1 MMLSDVSIRRPVFA
15 SVISILLLAFGIIAF
30 DRLSLREYPNID
42 PPIVSIRT
50 TYPGAAANI
59 VETRITKPLEDRI
72 AGVEGIRYVE
82 SGSEN
87 GVSNITVTFNI
98 DHDMEAAANDIR
110 DKVSSAV
117 GNLPEEAGTPEVQK
131 VSSDDDAIIWMS
143 LAGDNMSVP
152 ELSDYATRYIVD
164 RFSAVEGVAR
174 VRIGGEQRY
183 AMRVWLDRK
192 KLAANNLTVD
202 DIENAL
208 RAENV
213 ELPAGSV
220 ESQERQFT
228 VRMAR
233 TYRTQDQF
241 SQLVVKQGS
250 DGHLI
255 RLGDIAKVEKGT
267 VDDRSLFRGN
277 GVSQVGIGIIKQ
289 STANTLDV
297 ARGVKAE
304 QARFNTTLPKGIT
317 IEDSYNSAIFIDR
330 AIHEVYITIVLA
342 ISLVILIIYIFLGS
356 VRAMLVPAVAVPVS
370 IVATFT
376 VLAALHFSVNM
387 LTLLALVLAIGLVV
401 DDAIVVLEN
410 IVRHI
415 EEKGKPVL
423 LAAYDGVREV
433 GFAVIATTMVLI
445 SIFIPIV
452 FLKGDVGRL
461 FSEFAITM
469 AAAVGFS
476 ALVALT
482 LSPMLASKILR
493 KETHRNAFV
502 ASVDKKMH
510 QLRDSYK
517 AIIIK
522 SLRKKTITVVVFIFM
537 LAACF
542 GLMQLIPSEYAPR
555 EDRGN
560 FQIMINGPEGASY
573 DYMEEYM
580 AEIEKR
586 LMPYVESGEISR
598 LMVRAP
604 RSFGT
609 FESFNSG
616 MAIVALSDWGK
627 RRNGFV
633 IMDEVRAK
641 LSDLPGVTAAPV
653 MRQGFGS
660 GSSKPVQF
668 VIGGGTYEDLA
679 KWRDI
684 LLDKINEKNP
694 GLTNIDWDYKETKPQ
709 IEVGVDI
716 NRAADLGVSVSNI
729 GHTLETLLGSRKVT
743 TYIEQG
749 EEYDLLVQGERDA
762 QRTKNSLENMYVRS
776 DHSGKLI
783 PLASVV
789 TLKEV
794 ADASKLNR
802 YNRVRSLTIEAG
814 LSEKLTLGES
824 LDYLNQLVKDNL
836 PANVTVDYRG
846 MSRDFK
852 NSTGSMF
859 FMFALGI
866 LITYL
871 VLAAQFESYVHPFVI
886 MLTVPLAIA
895 GGLFGLWVTGSTLN
909 LYSQIG
915 LIMLI
920 GLAAK
925 NGILIVEFTNQ
936 LRDRGV
942 EFTDALLEA
951 ASARLRPIIM
961 TSLTAVAG
969 AIPLVVS
976 SGAGS
981 ETRFV
986 IGVVVIS
993 GVIVATFFTLFVVPV
1008 AYSLLAKN
1016 TGSPQVVSK
1025 KLEQEIARF
1034 NAIDD

>member
-1 MMLSDVSIRRPVFA
+1 M
-15 SVISILLLAFGIIAF
+15 
-30 DRLSLREYPNID
+30 
-42 PPIVSIRT
+42 
-50 TYPGAAANI
+50 
-59 VETRITKPLEDRI
+59 
-72 AGVEGIRYVE
+72 
-82 SGSEN
+82 
-87 GVSNITVTFNI
+87 
-98 DHDMEAAANDIR
+98 
-110 DKVSSAV
+110 
-117 GNLPEEAGTPEVQK
+117 
-131 VSSDDDAIIWMS
+131 
-143 LAGDNMSVP
+143 
-152 ELSDYATRYIVD
+152 
-164 RFSAVEGVAR
+164 
-174 VRIGGEQRY
+174 
-183 AMRVWLDRK
+183 
-192 KLAANNLTVD
+192 
-202 DIENAL
+202 
-208 RAENV
+208 
-213 ELPAGSV
+213 
-220 ESQERQFT
+220 
-228 VRMAR
+228 
-233 TYRTQDQF
+233 
-241 SQLVVKQGS
+241 
-250 DGHLI
+250 
-255 RLGDIAKVEKGT
+255 
-267 VDDRSLFRGN
+267 
-277 GVSQVGIGIIKQ
+277 
-289 STANTLDV
+289 
-297 ARGVKAE
+297 ARGVQEEKQRMSAS
-304 QARFNTTLPKGIT
+304 LPKGMS
-317 IEDSYNSAIFIDR
+317 IEDSYNSAIFIER
-330 AIHEVYITIVLA
+330 AIHEVYITLVLA
-342 ISLVILIIYIFLGS
+342 VLLVVGVIYVFLGS
-356 VRAMLVPAVAVPVS
+356 VRAMLIPAVAVPVS

-376 VLAALHFSVNM
+376 VLAALNFSVNM

-433 GFAVIATTMVLI
+433 GFAVIATTLVLI

-452 FLKGDVGRL
+452 FVKGDVGRL

-469 AAAVGFS
+469 AASVAFS

-493 KETHRNAFV
+493 KETKRV
-502 ASVDKKMH
+502 ALVEKVDVKMH
-510 QLRDSYK
+510 QLRDLYK
-517 AIIIK
+517 KVILK
-522 SLRKKTITVVVFIFM
+522 SLGKKPITIAVFIFM
-537 LAACF
+537 LCVCF
-542 GLMQLIPSEYAPR
+542 LMAVFIPTEYAPK

-560 FQIMINGPEGASY
+560 FQIMINGPEGATY

-586 LMPYVESGEISR
+586 VMPYVESGEVSR

-604 RSFGT
+604 RAFGT
-609 FESFNSG
+609 FESFNG
-616 MAIVALSDWGK
+616 GVAIVALNDWSE
-627 RRNGFV
+627 RRNAFV
-633 IMDEVRAK
+633 IMDEIKAK
-641 LSDLPGVTAAPV
+641 ISDLPGVTTSLV
-653 MRQGFGS
+653 MRQGFAS

-668 VIGGGTYEDLA
+668 VIGGGTYEELA
-679 KWRDI
+679 QWRDI
-684 LLDKINEKNP
+684 LLEKINQNNP

-709 IEVGVDI
+709 IEVRVDTD
-716 NRAADLGVSVSNI
+716 RAAALGVSVSNV

-749 EEYDLLVQGERDA
+749 EEYDLLVQGERDE

-776 DHSGKLI
+776 DSTGKLI
-783 PLASVV
+783 PLANVV
-789 TLKEV
+789 TLTEV
-794 ADASKLNR
+794 ADASRLNR
-802 YNRVRSLTIEAG
+802 YNRIRSLTIEAG
-814 LSEKLTLGES
+814 LDGKYTLGES
-824 LDYLNQLVKDNL
+824 LNYLNQLVKENL
-836 PANVTVDYRG
+836 PPTATVDYRG

-852 NSTGSMF
+852 NSSGSMF

-895 GGLFGLWVTGSTLN
+895 GGLLGLWITGSTMN

-942 EFTDALLEA
+942 EFTQALLEA
-951 ASARLRPIIM
+951 SSARLRPIIM

-969 AIPLVVS
+969 ALPLVIS

-1008 AYSLLAKN
+1008 AYALLAKN
-1016 TGSPQVVSK
+1016 TGSPKDVSK

-1034 NAIDD
+1034 NAVDE